1 MKKVTILLMFISI
14 LSQLTGFLREL
25 ILSYFYGASNI
36 SDAYLISITIP
47 MVIFSFIGRS
57 LTTSFIPIYAN
68 IENERGKQR
77 AVKFAQNLISHLFVI
92 LTLIVLISYI
102 FAPQIVKLFASG
114 FDSNTITLARD
125 FSRITIFGIYSMV
138 FVNIMSSILQY
149 NNKYLLPALTG
160 IVMNGVVIISVYL
173 SWIYDNLLILSIGT
187 LISMLA
193 QAIMLFP
200 ISNNLGIKF
209 KFEMDSSDKSLR
221 QIITL
226 SIPVIAGVAVNEINV
241 LVDRTIASGISVGGI
256 SALNYA
262 NKLNGFIY
270 GIFVFSI
277 STVLYPTLIR
287 RLNQNDHKG
296 FLKSFR
302 ESIVGV
308 ILFVIPAT
316 VGLMT
321 LPKPIISFLYGRG
334 AFDQDAIALTSSAL
348 FFYSFGIIGVSLRQ
362 IISRVYYAI
371 QDTKTPMINASIGMV
386 INIVLNIILSRYLGI
401 GGLALATSISAI
413 VTTSLLFISL
423 RKKLGPLGMRRII
436 ISFLKI
442 LFASLVMGGL
452 TKLSFNYLTTSFS
465 QNISLLLAICIG
477 GGSYFLIIFFMRI
490 EDVDVIV
497 EAIKKKVINGTA

>member
-1 MKKVTILLMFISI
+1 MKKVTIFLMLISI
-14 LSQLTGFLREL
+14 LSQITGFLREL
-25 ILSYFYGASNI
+25 TLSYFYGASNI

-68 IENERGKQR
+68 IENEKGKQS
-77 AVKFAQNLISHLFVI
+77 AVKFTQNLISHLFLI
-92 LTLIVLISYI
+92 LTVIVLISFIY
-102 FAPQIVKLFASG
+102 APQIVKLFASG
-114 FDSNTITLARD
+114 FDNYTMDTAKD

-138 FVNIMSSILQY
+138 IVNILSSILQY
-149 NNKYLLPALTG
+149 NSKYVMPALTG
-160 IVMNGVVIISVYL
+160 IVMNGVVIVSVYL
-173 SWIYDNLLILSIGT
+173 SWIQDNLIILSVGT
-187 LISMLA
+187 LISMLV
-193 QAIMLFP
+193 QALMLYP
-200 ISNNLGIKF
+200 ISRNMGVKF
-209 KFEMDSSDKSLR
+209 KFELDTSDKNLR
-221 QIITL
+221 QIINL

-277 STVLYPTLIR
+277 STVLYPTIIK
-287 RLNQNDHKG
+287 RLNQNDNKG

-308 ILFVIPAT
+308 IIFVIPAT

-321 LPKPIISFLYGRG
+321 LPEPIISFLYGRG
-334 AFDQDAIALTSSAL
+334 AFGQDAIALTSSAL

-371 QDTKTPMINASIGMV
+371 QDTKTPMINASIGMI
-386 INIVLNIILSRYLGI
+386 INIILNIILSKFLGI

-423 RKKLGPLGMRRII
+423 RKKLGPLGMKQIS

-442 LFASLVMGGL
+442 LFASLIMGGL
-452 TKLSFNYLTTSFS
+452 AKLSFNYLTSSLS
-465 QNISLLLAICIG
+465 QNLSLLIAIG
-477 GGSYFLIIFFMRI
+477 AGAVSYFVIIYFMKI

-497 EAIKKKVINGTA
+497 GAIKKKLGRGAA